1 MIYLNLIPEITRV
14 FGVKEMI
21 VRVPVFLYLQL
32 CQSASL
38 QLYSCV
44 NKVPASCCIISV
56 VPVSFSSVSM
66 VLLRVFWVPVVFA
79 PVFRPSDP
87 VGLALSS
94 GVYVMPATY
103 YNNTVI
109 GVIFLLHWTSY
120 DLEDV
125 YLRYSTKQWAL
136 ISIPDSYQSNE
147 SMCGSHRLKNG

>member
-66 VLLRVFWVPVVFA
+66 VLLRVF
-79 PVFRPSDP
+79 
-87 VGLALSS
+87 
-94 GVYVMPATY
+94 
-103 YNNTVI
+103 
-109 GVIFLLHWTSY
+109 
-120 DLEDV
+120 
-125 YLRYSTKQWAL
+125 
-136 ISIPDSYQSNE
+136 
-147 SMCGSHRLKNG
+147 